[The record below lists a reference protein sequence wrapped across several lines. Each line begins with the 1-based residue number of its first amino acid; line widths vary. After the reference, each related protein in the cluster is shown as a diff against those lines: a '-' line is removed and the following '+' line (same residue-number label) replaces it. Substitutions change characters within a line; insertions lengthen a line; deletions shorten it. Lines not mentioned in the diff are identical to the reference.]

1 MRFSERN
8 GYKPIRSI
16 IQKESMDER
25 LRVSL
30 WNVLHECLWDRA
42 FSNQE
47 SFCTLDSHLGK
58 LIKSYWSTFFQLP
71 LDLIPEEFEE
81 ALQQIRKYF
90 FNFKWYET
98 YDFIENTIE
107 YYPTWYVSPN
117 FKFID
122 DLNNVL
128 ERENSAYRIINEHV
142 IEITSEQEIQSIETA
157 LENTNQYLGVQQ
169 HLNQALKLM
178 SDRQKP
184 DYRNSIKE
192 SVSALEGMCQK
203 ILKKDKVTLGDAI
216 GQIEKQYPIHPA
228 LKASIKS
235 LYGYT
240 SDADGIRHA
249 MLDESNLSYIDAK
262 FMLVACTNFI
272 NYLIDKTKDHPN

>member
-90 FNFKWYET
+90 FNFDLLFFT
-98 YDFIENTIE
+98 PSIDVDNLLFIFLSGN
-107 YYPTWYVSPN
+107 
-117 FKFID
+117 
-122 DLNNVL
+122 
-128 ERENSAYRIINEHV
+128 
-142 IEITSEQEIQSIETA
+142 
-157 LENTNQYLGVQQ
+157 
-169 HLNQALKLM
+169 
-178 SDRQKP
+178 
-184 DYRNSIKE
+184 
-192 SVSALEGMCQK
+192 
-203 ILKKDKVTLGDAI
+203 DAI
-216 GQIEKQYPIHPA
+216 I
-228 LKASIKS
+228 
-235 LYGYT
+235 
-240 SDADGIRHA
+240 
-249 MLDESNLSYIDAK
+249 
-262 FMLVACTNFI
+262 
-272 NYLIDKTKDHPN
+272 

>member
-1 MRFSERN
+1 MRFSERY
-8 GYKPIRSI
+8 GYKPVREI
-16 IQKESMDER
+16 IQKESMDEH

-47 SFCTLDSHLGK
+47 SFYTLDSHLSK

-142 IEITSEQEIQSIETA
+142 IEITSEQEILSIEET
-157 LENTNQYLGVQQ
+157 LEKSSPYSGVQQ
-169 HLNQALKLM
+169 HVQQALKLM
-178 SDRQKP
+178 SDRQNP

-216 GQIEKQYPIHPA
+216 SQIEKQYPIHPA

-272 NYLIDKTKDHPN
+272 NYLIDKTKDHQN

>member
-107 YYPTWYVSPN
+107 YYPTWYISPN

-157 LENTNQYLGVQQ
+157 LENTNQ
-169 HLNQALKLM
+169 
-178 SDRQKP
+178 
-184 DYRNSIKE
+184 
-192 SVSALEGMCQK
+192 
-203 ILKKDKVTLGDAI
+203 
-216 GQIEKQYPIHPA
+216 
-228 LKASIKS
+228 
-235 LYGYT
+235 
-240 SDADGIRHA
+240 
-249 MLDESNLSYIDAK
+249 
-262 FMLVACTNFI
+262 
-272 NYLIDKTKDHPN
+272 

>member
-235 LYGYT
+235 LYGY
-240 SDADGIRHA
+240 A
-249 MLDESNLSYIDAK
+249 NL
-262 FMLVACTNFI
+262 NFL
-272 NYLIDKTKDHPN
+272 NY

>member
-1 MRFSERN
+1 MRFSERY
-8 GYKPIRSI
+8 GYKPVRDI
-16 IQKESMDER
+16 IQKESMDDT
-25 LRVSL
+25 LRISL
-30 WNVLHECLWDRA
+30 WNVFHECLWDKT

-47 SFCTLDSHLGK
+47 SFYTLDSHLDK
-58 LIKSYWSTFFQLP
+58 LIKSYWSAFFKLP
-71 LDLIPEEFEE
+71 LDLIPEEFED

-98 YDFIENTIE
+98 YDFIENTLE
-107 YYPTWYVSPN
+107 HYPTWYVSPN

-128 ERENSAYRIINEHV
+128 ERENSAYRIINDE
-142 IEITSEQEIQSIETA
+142 IISITSEQEIQSIEEA
-157 LENTNQYLGVQQ
+157 LENTNQFSSVQQ
-169 HLNQALKLM
+169 HLNQALKLL
-178 SDRQKP
+178 SDRQTP

-192 SVSALEGMCQK
+192 SISAVESICK
-203 ILKKDKVTLGDAI
+203 IVTNDEKASLGKALKKIENLHPSLQGSLDK
-216 GQIEKQYPIHPA
+216 
-228 LKASIKS
+228 

-249 MLDESNLSYIDAK
+249 MLEESNLSYIDAK

-272 NYLIDKTKDHPN
+272 NYLIEKTK